1 MSGIPRS
8 SSEAPVH
15 KDLYSS
21 QLKSRPICTDCG
33 DVQATTQVD
42 QSVTALAGIVKV
54 KPHSYRA
61 GIALRR
67 RSALR
72 LLGTSLAMAAAGAV
86 VPGAP
91 AGMAAG
97 NRQLSVF
104 SWPDYFSTAHL
115 RAYTHR
121 SVVTPPISALN
132 SNATLFSQPF
142 S

>member
-33 DVQATTQVD
+33 DVRATTQVD

-91 AGMAAG
+91 AAMAAG
-97 NRQLSVF
+97 NRQLSVY
-104 SWPDYFSTAHL
+104 SCRTKPYS
-115 RAYTHR
+115 R
-121 SVVTPPISALN
+121 S
-132 SNATLFSQPF
+132 
-142 S
+142 